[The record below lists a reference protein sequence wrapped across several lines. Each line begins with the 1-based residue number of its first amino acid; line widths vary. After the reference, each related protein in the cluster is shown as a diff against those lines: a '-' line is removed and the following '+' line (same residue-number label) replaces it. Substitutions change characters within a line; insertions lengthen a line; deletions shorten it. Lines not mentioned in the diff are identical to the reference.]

1 MKASPQPGE
10 VWFVDFGCEAKHRRC
25 LVVSVPD
32 PNARLAIASVVQ
44 ITSQH
49 GGTPY
54 EVALP
59 RVPWLPEQS
68 YVNAQSVQPVKWI
81 EFERKAGQF
90 EPPVLKDVRAA
101 LTRWLGS

>member
-10 VWFVDFGCEAKHRRC
+10 VWFVDFGYEAKYRRC

-32 PNARLAIASVVQ
+32 ANVRLAIASVVQ

-49 GGTPY
+49 GETPY
-54 EVALP
+54 EVILP

-68 YVNAQSVQPVKWI
+68 YVNAQSIQPVKWV
-81 EFERKAGQF
+81 EFERKAGRF
-90 EPPVLKDVRAA
+90 EAPILAEVRAA
-101 LTRWLGS
+101 LARWLGT